1 MKSDRSGIYRFAI
14 ACSVIVAVWMFVL
27 PVLSDLPSVRNR
39 IERNRAAGINPT
51 AVFYTDHPGMVE
63 IERTIASYVD
73 SRSGVF
79 WSW

>member
-73 SRSGVF
+73 SRSGAF